1 MQEEI
6 WFCKILL
13 ADPGAS
19 RLRRTGKT
27 QPLWRDGH
35 CPPAAQRSSPG
46 CSSNSWPRMPKGE
59 SLILEKN
66 AYKGPLSKQHTIMR
80 WKGQKA
86 MNNRLWD
93 WLLVVWSEV
102 QVKDTCVLSCFR
114 HVGFCDP
121 MHCTARFLCPWDS
134 PGRILEWVVMPFSG
148 GSSRPRDQ
156 THISCVSCID
166 RWILYPLSHLGKD
179 GPEWEHESSPARV
192 KVSPRRQFQKWPLE
206 GRKHLSMSA

>member
-1 MQEEI
+1 MDSTPEVTSFCNRANLCWKMFRIQMQEEI

-27 QPLWRDGH
+27 QPLWWDGH
-35 CPPAAQRSSPG
+35 CPPTAQRSSPG

-86 MNNRLWD
+86 MNSRLWD

-102 QVKDTCVLSCFR
+102 QVKDSCMLSCFR
-114 HVGFCDP
+114 HVQFCDP
-121 MHCTARFLCPWDS
+121 MHCSLPSSSVHGILQAEYWSGLSCPP
-134 PGRILEWVVMPFSG
+134 PGDLPDPGIKPTSLV
-148 GSSRPRDQ
+148 
-156 THISCVSCID
+156 
-166 RWILYPLSHLGKD
+166 
-179 GPEWEHESSPARV
+179 SPALTGGFFTTEL
-192 KVSPRRQFQKWPLE
+192 PRKDMENVTFCTY
-206 GRKHLSMSA
+206 